1 MSEQDDFENVFTV
14 TLKDGGSMNMSLP
27 VPKELEQFHLS
38 VENNKRAIEYYLLA
52 RYAYLHKMHSAFMI
66 NSFWAVEHLILSIL
80 ILKIKEKEDLKS
92 LGGFHS
98 ITQFWKE
105 AKEMLPGDKASKMSG
120 FDDYIG
126 KVKGYFSERYP
137 EMPLNGKLTYTE
149 KSPQVVTGNDKSKK
163 ALTFGKVAPLSLNE
177 LDHFVNFM
185 LHDITTYN
193 SDSSGNLMEL
203 LASQDNIDL
212 YRQDNKYSIIY
223 PNKIYDGEQ
232 N

>member
-14 TLKDGGSMNMSLP
+14 TLKDGGSMSMSLP